1 MVETAE
7 ESGATIGAHPGG
19 VTEIL
24 TATAADIDN
33 LTEAERKASITTATQ
48 RHLAVAFLLG
58 ADKLRHGTLVE
69 EIENEFLHNKGSLST
84 AGTYPTMVAEA
95 CDCLSNYKKDPK
107 NLARLFGHDTGGDS
121 LNTGVAFVQDG
132 NKEDE
137 NQEQA
142 FTTHSGG
149 GGNHKG
155 NNNQSKAPKVCR
167 CCGSVTG
174 TIPSN
179 AILAKTRSNCTA
191 SCSNQT

>member
-7 ESGATIGAHPGG
+7 ESGAT
-19 VTEIL
+19 TEIL

-84 AGTYPTMVAEA
+84 AGTYPTTVAEA

-107 NLARLFGHDTGGDS
+107 NLAL
-121 LNTGVAFVQDG
+121 VQLQ
-132 NKEDE
+132 KRPEK
-137 NQEQA
+137 
-142 FTTHSGG
+142 S
-149 GGNHKG
+149 
-155 NNNQSKAPKVCR
+155 S
-167 CCGSVTG
+167 
-174 TIPSN
+174 
-179 AILAKTRSNCTA
+179 TA
-191 SCSNQT
+191 LWS